1 MRTRMAQSQK
11 RPTSRSKASAPR
23 KSVANGQTG
32 AKLFKPVT
40 ERGRRSNELLLQA
53 AEEVFGEL
61 GYHEASVAEIVR
73 KAGVAQGT
81 FYIHFKG
88 KREIFAELLRRINQH
103 IRARSS
109 EASTGAK
116 TFIEAERLGFEAF
129 FRFVIERP
137 KIYRLIW
144 EAEFVDPGLRREYQ
158 TKIVGNWAKRLAT
171 MLNEKGARELDVEA
185 ISWCLFG
192 IAAFAALRWPYWTG
206 ARIPDKS
213 FKSILLFM
221 EYGIGPYLRE
231 AGESMSKSK

>member
-1 MRTRMAQSQK
+1 MSQSQK
-11 RPTSRSKASAPR
+11 RPASGPKIAASKKSAAKGRTPR
-23 KSVANGQTG
+23 T
-32 AKLFKPVT
+32 KLFKPVT
-40 ERGRRSNELLLQA
+40 ERGRRSNELLMQA

-88 KREIFAELLRRINQH
+88 KREIFAELLRRINH
-103 IRARSS
+103 LIRARSS
-109 EASTGAK
+109 EASKGAK

-144 EAEFVDPGLRREYQ
+144 EAEFVDPELRREYQ
-158 TKIVGNWAKRLAT
+158 TKIVGNWARRLAN
-171 MLNEKGARELDVEA
+171 MLNEKGARELDIEA

-206 ARIPDKS
+206 APIPDKS
-213 FKSILLFM
+213 LRSILLFM
-221 EYGIGPYLRE
+221 EHGMGPYLRDTG
-231 AGESMSKSK
+231 APSSKSK